1 MKWLIAV
8 LVLGGGVALAQPPPE
23 PPVPLA
29 KKTQDA
35 RGRRHPFAPIPFFYY
50 ETDNQRVNV
59 LAKLLAAAIACRY
72 ECNSETAYIVLAVI
86 IRSFDADRANCEEVS
101 A

>member
-1 MKWLIAV
+1 MNK
-8 LVLGGGVALAQPPPE
+8 AL
-23 PPVPLA
+23 PVTPDQRAAALKA
-29 KKTQDA
+29 KLERMRERILLRMA
-35 RGRRHPFAPIPFFYY
+35 GRVERMFIKYY
-50 ETDNQRVNV
+50 GHDDNQRVNV

>member
-1 MKWLIAV
+1 MRWLVAI
-8 LVLGGGVALAQPPPE
+8 LVLGTSGVALAQPPPE

-59 LAKLLAAAIACRY
+59 GLRGRVNATGGESWQAMTPSLQAPALTNY
-72 ECNSETAYIVLAVI
+72 
-86 IRSFDADRANCEEVS
+86 
-101 A
+101 